1 MLHVTPIY
9 AGLLALLYVA
19 LSVRVIRGRVAA
31 RVGLGDGGNA
41 DLMRRIR
48 VHANCAEYAPFGV
61 LLLTIAELQ
70 GAGMLWLHVLG
81 GLLLAGR
88 LAHAIG
94 LSTAPEVSALRGG
107 GMALTFSALIGLSL
121 VCLGRAFGAV

>member
-9 AGLLALLYVA
+9 AGLLALLFVT

-31 RVGLGDGGNA
+31 RVSLGDGGNA
-41 DLMRRIR
+41 DLTRRIR

-61 LLLTIAELQ
+61 LLLAIAELQ
-70 GAGMLWLHVLG
+70 GAGVLLLHGL
-81 GLLLAGR
+81 GLLLLVGR

-94 LSTAPEVSALRGG
+94 LSAAPEISALRGG
-107 GMALTFSALIGLSL
+107 GMALTFAALIGLSG
-121 VCLGRAFGAV
+121 VCLGLALGAA